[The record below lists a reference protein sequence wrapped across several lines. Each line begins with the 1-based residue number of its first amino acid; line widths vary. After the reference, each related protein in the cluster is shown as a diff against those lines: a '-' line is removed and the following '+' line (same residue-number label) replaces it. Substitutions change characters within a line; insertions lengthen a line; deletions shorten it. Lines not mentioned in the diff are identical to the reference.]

1 MVPLSNVLFFINSKY
16 ICFQFLQDL
25 SLVYSILPL
34 NLHVQYIITKRLIDT
49 TYEGSDERMELRHL
63 RYFVTVAEE
72 LHFGRAATRLSIV
85 QPSLSQQIR
94 QLEDEL
100 GFPLFY
106 RTKRSVELT
115 DAGKVFL
122 IEAQHVLAQVREAKR
137 TAQRAYRGEVGR
149 LVVGYISSSTYDV
162 LPMMLSV
169 YRERFP
175 DVEVALR
182 ELTTQEQLRA
192 LEREYI
198 QVGLLRLPISAPMV
212 NVEVVRREPI
222 VCVLPE
228 KHPLAMRERIAVSLL
243 ADEPFV
249 LQSSQRGAGYYTQ
262 LMKLCLASGFSPNVI
277 QEVTEMHTIISLVA
291 AGMGVSLVPLSARNI
306 RSQGVAYRELEGT
319 ATLTE
324 MAVAWPRASR
334 SAIVQNFLAVA
345 MESAT
350 NLT

>member
-1 MVPLSNVLFFINSKY
+1 
-16 ICFQFLQDL
+16 
-25 SLVYSILPL
+25 
-34 NLHVQYIITKRLIDT
+34 
-49 TYEGSDERMELRHL
+49 MELRHL

-72 LHFGRAATRLSIV
+72 LHFGRAALRLSIV

-100 GFPLFY
+100 GFPLLY
-106 RTKRSVELT
+106 RTKRYVELT

-122 IEAQHVLAQVREAKR
+122 VEARRVLAQVQEAKR

-149 LVVGYISSSTYDV
+149 LVVGYISSSTYDL
-162 LPMMLSV
+162 LPVMLRI

-192 LEREYI
+192 LEEENI
-198 QVGLLRLPISAPMV
+198 QVGLLRLPISAPLL

-228 KHPLAMRERIAVSLL
+228 QHPLATHERIEVSLL
-243 ADEPFV
+243 ANEPFV
-249 LQSSQRGAGYYTQ
+249 LQASQRGGGYYAQ
-262 LMKLCLASGFSPNVI
+262 LMNLCLAAGFIPNVI

-291 AGMGVSLVPLSARNI
+291 AGMGVSLVPLSSQNI
-306 RSQGVAYRELEGT
+306 RSQGVVYRELEGT
-319 ATLTE
+319 PTLTE
-324 MAVAWPRASR
+324 MAVAWRRDAH
-334 SAIVQNFLAVA
+334 SALVQNFLAVA
-345 MESAT
+345 SETAIH
-350 NLT
+350 LT

>member
-1 MVPLSNVLFFINSKY
+1 
-16 ICFQFLQDL
+16 
-25 SLVYSILPL
+25 
-34 NLHVQYIITKRLIDT
+34 
-49 TYEGSDERMELRHL
+49 MELRHL

-100 GFPLFY
+100 GFPLLY

-122 IEAQHVLAQVREAKR
+122 SEAQHVLAQVQEAKR

-149 LVVGYISSSTYDV
+149 LVLGYISSSTYDL
-162 LPMMLSV
+162 LPMMLRV

-192 LEREYI
+192 LEEEHI

-212 NVEVVRREPI
+212 NVEVIRREPI

-228 KHPLAMRERIAVSLL
+228 EHPLAVYERIAVSLL
-243 ADEPFV
+243 ANEPFV
-249 LQSSQRGAGYYTQ
+249 LQSSQRGGGYYVQ
-262 LMKLCLASGFSPNVI
+262 LMKLCLSFGFSPNVI
-277 QEVTEMHTIISLVA
+277 QEVTEMHTIVSLVA
-291 AGMGVSLVPLSARNI
+291 AGMGVSLVPLSAQNI
-306 RSQGVAYRELEGT
+306 RSQGVVYRELEGT

-324 MAVAWPRASR
+324 MAVAWPRLSR
-334 SAIVQNFLAVA
+334 SAIVQNFLTVA
-345 MESAT
+345 RETAANSSST
-350 NLT
+350 

>member
-1 MVPLSNVLFFINSKY
+1 MH
-16 ICFQFLQDL
+16 
-25 SLVYSILPL
+25 
-34 NLHVQYIITKRLIDT
+34 LHVQYIITKSLIDA
-49 TYEGSDERMELRHL
+49 TYERNIDRVELRHL

-122 IEAQHVLAQVREAKR
+122 PEAQHILAQVREAKR

-149 LVVGYISSSTYDV
+149 LVVGYTSSSTYDV

-198 QVGLLRLPISAPMV
+198 QVGLLRLPIGAPMV

-249 LQSSQRGAGYYTQ
+249 LQSSQRGGGYYTQ

-277 QEVTEMHTIISLVA
+277 QEVTEMHTIVSLVA

-306 RSQGVAYRELEGT
+306 RSQGVAYRDLEGT
-319 ATLTE
+319 APLTE
-324 MAVAWPRASR
+324 MAVAWPRTSR

-345 MESAT
+345 RETAT